1 MDRPARVVAGE
12 ESHMKDTGGPAFPVP
27 AELCQD
33 LTVQEQ
39 RGMTLRDWFAG
50 QALMGMM
57 ASRNP
62 SSPRFNPE
70 DDAAYVDA
78 VARAMLAE
86 RSKT

>member
-1 MDRPARVVAGE
+1 
-12 ESHMKDTGGPAFPVP
+12 MKDGGPAFPTDHNKNVV
-27 AELCQD
+27 E
-33 LTVQEQ
+33 
-39 RGMTLRDWFAG
+39 GMTLRDWFAG

-70 DDAAYVDA
+70 DDAAYVYA
-78 VARAMLAE
+78 VADAMIQE

>member
-1 MDRPARVVAGE
+1 
-12 ESHMKDTGGPAFPVP
+12 MKDGGPAFPTDHNKNVV
-27 AELCQD
+27 E
-33 LTVQEQ
+33 
-39 RGMTLRDWFAG
+39 GMTLRDWFAG

-70 DDAAYVDA
+70 DDAAYVYA
-78 VARAMLAE
+78 VARAMIQE

>member
-1 MDRPARVVAGE
+1 M
-12 ESHMKDTGGPAFPVP
+12 SNNGGPAFPTWGD
-27 AELCQD
+27 AGDHICD
-33 LTVQEQ
+33 
-39 RGMTLRDWFAG
+39 GMTLLDWLAG

-70 DDAAYVDA
+70 DDAAYVYA
-78 VARAMLAE
+78 VARAMIQE

>member
-1 MDRPARVVAGE
+1 
-12 ESHMKDTGGPAFPVP
+12 MKDGGPAFPTDHNKNVV
-27 AELCQD
+27 E
-33 LTVQEQ
+33 
-39 RGMTLRDWFAG
+39 GMTMLDYFAG

-70 DDAAYVDA
+70 DDAAYVYA
-78 VARAMLAE
+78 VARAMIQE